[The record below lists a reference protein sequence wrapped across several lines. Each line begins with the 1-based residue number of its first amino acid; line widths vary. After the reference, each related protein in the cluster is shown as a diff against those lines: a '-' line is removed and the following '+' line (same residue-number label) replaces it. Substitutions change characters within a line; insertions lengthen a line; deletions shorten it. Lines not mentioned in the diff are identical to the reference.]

1 MRAFRYTQHIDRTR
15 EEVFSFM
22 MDFSTAPRWRNMVT
36 RLEVVGGGPV
46 RQGSILLLTMD
57 VLGKTIQVES
67 EVWCYQPPHRIG
79 QRNTRSGVTGVFEYI
94 LEPDRTV
101 SNRHLHMRYS
111 PAWPDVVH
119 PSLAATF
126 PQVSVQRPAC
136 GIEPGNRDVHQQ
148 LRAEK
153 QSANPSTLGSLSQNK
168 TGRPEC
174 NWTARSVLEKT
185 FCYLPSGTYYPII
198 I

>member
-57 VLGKTIQVES
+57 VLGKTIQAES
-67 EVWCYQPPHRIG
+67 EVWCYEPPHRIG

-94 LEPDRTV
+94 LEPDRTGTTIIFTCDIRPHGLMGLALPWLLR
-101 SNRHLHMRYS
+101 SHRLRFS
-111 PAWPDVVH
+111 DQ
-119 PSLAATF
+119 LAALN
-126 PQVSVQRPAC
+126 RA
-136 GIEPGNRDVHQQ
+136 IEDVH
-148 LRAEK
+148 
-153 QSANPSTLGSLSQNK
+153 
-168 TGRPEC
+168 
-174 NWTARSVLEKT
+174 
-185 FCYLPSGTYYPII
+185 
-198 I
+198 